1 MADSKATA
9 TAKAL
14 AESYGYAYSF
24 LKSDKS
30 LWSTFQKA
38 VKGNWPADHFAAAV
52 KTTDWYKQNSETSRQ
67 FDYLKT
73 TDPMTYKSQLQQ
85 TVAQI
90 QDKASSLGAS
100 LSGSTLQRVAQNA
113 MRYGWNDSQIQNTLA
128 QYVKVSNGIYKG
140 TTGNDIETVQATAYK
155 NGINLS
161 KSTVNSWAQSIASGN
176 TTAETL
182 QRQVRQMAKSLA
194 PGYAKEL
201 DSGMDLQDIVSPYIE
216 SKAKLLEENPAD
228 IDMFDKDI
236 RSAVSG
242 VTKDGKP
249 ASESL
254 WQFEQKIRQSPAW
267 LKTSNAQDSIMAVAH
282 GVLQDFGFNATSA
295 GSTSGSTSL

>member
-1 MADSKATA
+1 VANPSAKTA
-9 TAKAL
+9 QTL
-14 AESYGYAYSF
+14 AEEYGYAYSF

-30 LWSTFQKA
+30 LWATFLKA
-38 VKGNWPADHFAAAV
+38 VKGSWTAEKFATEV
-52 KTTDWYKQNSETSRQ
+52 KTTAWYKKNSETVRAYQ
-67 FDYLKT
+67 YLKS
-73 TDPMTYKSQLQQ
+73 TDNATYLSQRGQLGAQIKDKAAALGA
-85 TVAQI
+85 TISGATITRIADNAMKFGWNESQI
-90 QDKASSLGAS
+90 QDTLSS
-100 LSGSTLQRVAQNA
+100 
-113 MRYGWNDSQIQNTLA
+113 
-128 QYVKVSNGIYKG
+128 YVKSVHGVYKG
-140 TTGNDIETVQATAYK
+140 TTGNDIQTVQATAYK

-161 KSTVNSWAQSIASGN
+161 KSTLNSWAHNIAAGN

-182 QRQVRQMAKSLA
+182 ERQVRQMAKSLA

-216 SKAKLLEENPAD
+216 SKAKLLEMNPAD
-228 IDMFDKDI
+228 IDLFDKDI

-267 LKTSNAQDSIMAVAH
+267 LKTQNAQDSVMSTAKK
-282 GVLQDFGFNATSA
+282 VLTDFGFQ
-295 GSTSGSTSL
+295 GVG